1 MRASV
6 YEDLGRHMS
15 RILIVE
21 DDPSLRNLL
30 RLIFEV
36 AGYEVA
42 EAGHGRAALDLIEG
56 PLLPDIVTTDLMM
69 PVMNG
74 NELIR
79 RLRSEARTASIP
91 IVVVSAN
98 AGAAEGVPASERGA
112 DALVSKPFVPASLVR
127 LIQSLDIGAIGRG

>member
-1 MRASV
+1 
-6 YEDLGRHMS
+6 MS

-91 IVVVSAN
+91 IVVLSAN
-98 AGAAEGVPASERGA
+98 AQAAEGVQASERGA
-112 DALVSKPFVPASLVR
+112 DAIMGKPFIPAHLVKLVR
-127 LIQSLDIGAIGRG
+127 SLDVGAPGPGERR